1 MVIEALNQQK
11 TQKLIKEGNDQIYQL
26 KLSASKQYLLAYTK
40 TGPMDGFPCI
50 YIFDSLTFKKLNQ
63 IAISDAQI
71 DSVEFSAASNMLLV
85 VSSTR

>member
-1 MVIEALNQQK
+1 MIQLLNWV
-11 TQKLIKEGNDQIYQL
+11 KENSYFGP
-26 KLSASKQYLLAYTK
+26 LARQ
-40 TGPMDGFPCI
+40 P
-50 YIFDSLTFKKLNQ
+50 FKKLNQ